1 MVRKELDNRR
11 GGPNRRGRDVRSG
24 AVNRRKAIL
33 RTMRRIL
40 TLMLAILAV
49 PLVIQA
55 YESPNLRVGNS
66 AVEGTELVDSS
77 EITALLPVYN
87 ESMLWINPGDLAAR
101 VMQVPGVESAS
112 VHFRFPGQLVVRVQ
126 ERHPRGIVR
135 TKDKAFFFDGT
146 GLVTVPAHG
155 DRQLVEINYAGGQDL
170 APGSRLDPS
179 AIVAAATLDEL
190 LRGDSDLPGKHYD
203 YAPESGVTVVAEN
216 GLKVIFGGEED
227 LDYKVAAFRAV
238 LKTAR
243 AQKRTVQ
250 LIDVRHGE
258 RPYFR

>member
-1 MVRKELDNRR
+1 MVRKKLDNRR

-101 VMQVPGVESAS
+101 VMQVPGVDRKS
-112 VHFRFPGQLVVRVQ
+112 VV
-126 ERHPRGIVR
+126 
-135 TKDKAFFFDGT
+135 
-146 GLVTVPAHG
+146 
-155 DRQLVEINYAGGQDL
+155 
-170 APGSRLDPS
+170 
-179 AIVAAATLDEL
+179 
-190 LRGDSDLPGKHYD
+190 
-203 YAPESGVTVVAEN
+203 
-216 GLKVIFGGEED
+216 
-227 LDYKVAAFRAV
+227 
-238 LKTAR
+238 
-243 AQKRTVQ
+243 
-250 LIDVRHGE
+250 
-258 RPYFR
+258 